1 MYISIFVY
9 ITLLI
14 FGSVLGYYKAASVAS
29 LVMGLSFAALITL
42 FTLLLRQGKTWAGQ
56 VLLVVVLA
64 LDFFFSWRYMKTHQ
78 LMPAGLFSILT
89 SILLIIIYLR
99 LKKRSS

>member
-1 MYISIFVY
+1 MYTSIFIYVA
-9 ITLLI
+9 LLLG
-14 FGSVLGYYKAASVAS
+14 GSFYGYYKAASIAS
-29 LVMGLSFAALITL
+29 LVMGVSFAILITI
-42 FTLLLRQGKTWAGQ
+42 FTLLLRQGKAWAGQ

-64 LDFFFSWRYMKTHQ
+64 LDFAFSWRYMKTHK